1 MAPPAVPKPPT
12 EPQASTPVAAIRPP
26 PPPPAAP
33 QAGAAPIGKSSLWF
47 KISSIDGVSQKR

>member
-33 QAGAAPIGKSSLWF
+33 QAGAAPIGKSPL
-47 KISSIDGVSQKR
+47 